1 MNKYLVYI
9 AALATS
15 IILASCA
22 DNKTEDGHGEEGHGG
37 HGEETENHDEHENEN
52 TATLTQEQIES
63 IGIEYGSIEK
73 KQLTAT
79 LKLNGLLR
87 VPNNNQASVTS
98 LYGGVVTTL
107 LIQQGNSVK
116 KGQVI
121 ATLANPNFII
131 MQEDF
136 LTISAQLELAEIEY
150 NRQKELQEG
159 NATSLKKLQ
168 EAENELTV
176 LKSKKA
182 SLRKQLEL
190 LGINPTK
197 LTSDNFQSVISI
209 RSPINGIISNIYVNI
224 GSYVDANKPLA
235 DIVDNNQLHLD
246 LYVYEKDLPMLNVGQ
261 TIHFTLTNNP
271 GKEYDA
277 EVYAISNTFEPNT
290 KTVAV
295 HANVKGDKQGLI
307 DGMSITALVSLE
319 NAMLD
324 AVPTDAIV
332 SHEGQ
337 DYIFIATD
345 AHSEEE
351 HHDHGEGEEEHGDDK
366 HGHAHGEESTD
377 HKEEGVVFEKIPV
390 KKGTTDVG
398 YSEITLL
405 KDIPANSKI
414 VVSGAFFILAKMNNK
429 GEGHSH

>member
-150 NRQKELQEG
+150 NRQKELFLFQ
-159 NATSLKKLQ
+159 
-168 EAENELTV
+168 
-176 LKSKKA
+176 
-182 SLRKQLEL
+182 L
-190 LGINPTK
+190 LG
-197 LTSDNFQSVISI
+197 
-209 RSPINGIISNIYVNI
+209 
-224 GSYVDANKPLA
+224 
-235 DIVDNNQLHLD
+235 
-246 LYVYEKDLPMLNVGQ
+246 
-261 TIHFTLTNNP
+261 
-271 GKEYDA
+271 
-277 EVYAISNTFEPNT
+277 
-290 KTVAV
+290 
-295 HANVKGDKQGLI
+295 
-307 DGMSITALVSLE
+307 
-319 NAMLD
+319 
-324 AVPTDAIV
+324 
-332 SHEGQ
+332 
-337 DYIFIATD
+337 
-345 AHSEEE
+345 
-351 HHDHGEGEEEHGDDK
+351 
-366 HGHAHGEESTD
+366 
-377 HKEEGVVFEKIPV
+377 
-390 KKGTTDVG
+390 
-398 YSEITLL
+398 
-405 KDIPANSKI
+405 
-414 VVSGAFFILAKMNNK
+414 
-429 GEGHSH
+429 